1 VTTTHSGQEW
11 LQTELRDSTLIVTIN
26 RPQTHNALTPD
37 MGFAL
42 GAILD
47 DYGRNDAA
55 AVAIITGAGE
65 RAFCGGFDLGY
76 AAAHPEIFDQPM
88 AFSEIVRRG
97 TDLKPVI
104 AAVNG
109 DAFGLG
115 FELALACDLIIAGA
129 NARFA
134 LPEPKVGLAAIGG
147 GVVRLTRQ
155 IGLKRAMGM
164 LLTASVVSADEGVR
178 LGFVTEIAVSEPVL
192 DTAIRWSER
201 IARCAPLAIRA
212 TKQVA
217 YDNLDKPNLQA
228 ALDPRAYP
236 AVTTMLA
243 SADVREGA
251 RAFTERRE
259 PHWLGR

>member
-1 VTTTHSGQEW
+1 MAASTHEY
-11 LQTELRDSTLIVTIN
+11 LQTELRGGTLIVTIN

-37 MGFAL
+37 MGAAL
-42 GAILD
+42 GAILG
-47 DYGRNDAA
+47 DYGQNDAA
-55 AVAIITGAGE
+55 LVAIITGAGE

-76 AAAHPEIFDQPM
+76 AAAHPEIFDQAM
-88 AFSEIVRRG
+88 SFSEIVRRP
-97 TDLKPVI
+97 TDLKPLI

-129 NARFA
+129 NARFC

-164 LLTASVVSADEGVR
+164 LLTGTAVAAEEGQR
-178 LGFVTEIAVSEPVL
+178 LGFVNEVVLGEPVL
-192 DTAIRWSER
+192 DAALRWGEL

-212 TKQVA
+212 TKQMA
-217 YDNLDKPNLQA
+217 YDNFDRPDLQA
-228 ALDPRAYP
+228 ALNPHGYP
-236 AVTTMLA
+236 AVAKMLA

-251 RAFTERRE
+251 RAFTERRV
-259 PHWLGR
+259 PRWLGR